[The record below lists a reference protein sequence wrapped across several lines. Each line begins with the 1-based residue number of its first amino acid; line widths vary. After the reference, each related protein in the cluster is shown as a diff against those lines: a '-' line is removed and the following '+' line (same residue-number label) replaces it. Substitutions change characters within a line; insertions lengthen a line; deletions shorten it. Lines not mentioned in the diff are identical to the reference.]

1 MGVVTADSIPP
12 TPGNLYRYQNE
23 GVAEG
28 AVCTCMK
35 GKEIAKGKK
44 GKAESRMQ
52 KGRSQ
57 KGQKSSRRTDIGTY
71 GEDTV
76 ENSRFILIYF

>member
-1 MGVVTADSIPP
+1 
-12 TPGNLYRYQNE
+12 
-23 GVAEG
+23 
-28 AVCTCMK
+28 MK